1 MINPIQFKFV
11 KKIPLEEIDEQFCQI
26 EEEINARRRML
37 LKKQKRIKEIQK
49 QNNFLENIKED
60 YEKYNNFIMKQKQDQ
75 IDAFS
80 LLNKYIEDL
89 KVSGELSK
97 ENIKDSNEEQKK
109 ILNEINDIK
118 KKLELN
124 INEDNNK

>member
-1 MINPIQFKFV
+1 MIPIRVVFKNNDE
-11 KKIPLEEIDEQFCQI
+11 KLLKIDELI
-26 EEEINARRRML
+26 EAKRQML
-37 LKKQKRIKEIQK
+37 QDKQKTIGKIYK
-49 QNNFLENIKED
+49 QNKFLEDVKND
-60 YEKYNNFIMKQKQDQ
+60 YENYNSIIMKQKQDQ